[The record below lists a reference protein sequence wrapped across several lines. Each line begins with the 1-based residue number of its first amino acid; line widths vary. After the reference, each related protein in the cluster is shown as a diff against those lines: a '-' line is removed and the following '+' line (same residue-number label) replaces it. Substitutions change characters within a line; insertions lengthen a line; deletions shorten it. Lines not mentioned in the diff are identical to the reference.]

1 MSGREFRGWLLDVY
15 PNSHHGHLTVWLL
28 GDDGERHCLQHA
40 FPVVFYAGGPSY
52 RLRDLGVFL
61 KKRFS
66 NRVKLARV
74 QRRVLLGTRAG
85 HRPAPTTVM
94 EIRVEQAALFPR
106 LFRMIERPFVDLDFY
121 DNDIRLQTRY
131 AARYDVFPMTRCR
144 VVVECGGGMGGPNG
158 TGGSVTRPYGW
169 VREIEPLGS
178 RWEADPQAPP
188 LRVLALAPN
197 SDPFHAHPKNLH
209 IACGAGGLGGKGGSN
224 GTGGSKTRPYTRNT
238 GRWQVPL
245 RLEDLLLEILR
256 EVLGDYDPDVIVS
269 THGDA
274 WLIPYLEHLARRRRV
289 LLPLSRDPDMGVT
302 RRGGGVHHT
311 YGQVVRRGPQ
321 SLLHGRLHIDLR
333 NTLSIGEMTLEGI
346 LETARVGGLPVQT
359 AARTSPGAT
368 LTSMKM
374 ITYLRRE
381 IMIPNFKQQTEDE
394 KDILG
399 LVQADK
405 GGLIFAPVIGLHPD
419 VVEVD
424 FTSMFPWIAHLYD
437 ISPETLDQPHLATR
451 DPRRGA
457 PGAPQKPGMLGET
470 LAPLLEKRQHYK
482 EAVAAMDPADPRYA
496 QYKARLGAHKSIG
509 VVAYGR
515 TKFRKE
521 TDGKVEVHES
531 ITDFARKS
539 LVLAKMAAESLGYRF
554 LHGYVDALYLQKPG
568 GASDEEIQALLDEI
582 TRRTGLPIVLE
593 GQYRWMAFVPSKRK
607 PRVPAANRFFGVDV
621 HGELKV
627 RGLAS
632 RRGDMPRLVA
642 QTEGEML
649 AILADAP
656 TAAALPERVPEIVD
670 LLRERMAE
678 LRAGKVRLVDL
689 VVTQKLTKAPEDYRV
704 QTATVRAAKQL
715 HAAGKPARIADYV
728 RYLYVRGEGR
738 VRAWDLPEPPDP
750 KTIDLPRYEELL
762 LRAAHMVLQMLD
774 VTEERLRDWVLGA
787 EGMTVQLRLP
797 VWETANLR

>member
-1 MSGREFRGWLLDVY
+1 MIERSGWLLDIY
-15 PNSHHGHLTVWLL
+15 PNPGHGHLTLWLL
-28 GDDGERHCLQHA
+28 GDDGERHCLHHA
-40 FPVVFYAGGPSY
+40 FPVVFYAGGPDY
-52 RLRDLGVFL
+52 RLHDLGIFL

-66 NRVKLARV
+66 DQVRLARV
-74 QRRVLLGTRAG
+74 QRRVLLE
-85 HRPAPTTVM
+85 PEPLTVM

-106 LFRMIERPFVDLDFY
+106 LFSAIERPFVDLDFY

-144 VVVECGGGMGGPNG
+144 VIADCE
-158 TGGSVTRPYGW
+158 GGSQAHSLW
-169 VREIEPLGS
+169 VQEIKPLES
-178 RWEADPQAPP
+178 RWETDPQAPP
-188 LRVLALAPN
+188 LRILALAPN

-209 IACGAGGLGGKGGSN
+209 IAYG
-224 GTGGSKTRPYTRNT
+224 NT
-238 GRWQVPL
+238 AWQAPL
-245 RLEDLLLEILR
+245 RLEALLLKILGD
-256 EVLGDYDPDVIVS
+256 VLSDYDPDIIVS

-274 WLIPYLEHLARRRRV
+274 WLLPYLRHLARRRRAH
-289 LLPLSRDPDMGVT
+289 LPLSRDPGLEVT
-302 RRGGGVHHT
+302 RRRGGVHHT

-333 NTLSIGEMTLEGI
+333 NTLSIGELTLEGI

-394 KDILG
+394 KEVLE

-419 VVEVD
+419 VIEVD
-424 FTSMFPWIAHLYD
+424 FTSMFPWIARLYD
-437 ISPETLDQPHLATR
+437 ISPETLDRPHLARR

-457 PGAPQKPGMLGET
+457 PSAPEKPGMLGET
-470 LAPLLEKRQHYK
+470 LGPLLEKRRRYK
-482 EAVAAMDPADPRYA
+482 ERLAGMNPADPSHA

-539 LVLAKMAAESLGYRF
+539 LVLAKLAAESLGYRF

-568 GASDEEIQALLDEI
+568 GASDEEIQVLLEEI

-593 GQYRWMAFVPSKRK
+593 GQYRWMAFLPSKRK
-607 PRVPAANRFFGVDV
+607 PGVPAANRFFGVDL
-621 HGELKV
+621 HGEVKV

-632 RRGDMPRLVA
+632 RRGDTPRWIA
-642 QTEGEML
+642 QTESEIL
-649 AILADAP
+649 AILAQAP
-656 TAAALPERVPEIVD
+656 TVEALPGCIPEIVA
-670 LLRERMAE
+670 LLRRRITD
-678 LRAGKVRLVDL
+678 LRAGRVRLADL
-689 VVTQKLTKAPEDYRV
+689 VVVQKLTKSPEDYRV
-704 QTATVRAAKQL
+704 QTATVRTAKQL
-715 HAAGKPARIADYV
+715 HAAGKAARIADYV
-728 RYLYVRGEGR
+728 HYLYVRGAGR

-750 KTIDLPRYEELL
+750 KTIDLPRYEALL
-762 LRAAHMVLQMLD
+762 LRAAHLTLQMLGMP
-774 VTEERLRDWVLGA
+774 EGRLRDWVLGA
-787 EGMTVQLRLP
+787 EGYPVQLPLP
-797 VWETANLR
+797 EQGILD